1 MGEHLNYLA
10 ITIVFII
17 LIDLCHNYFV
27 TSNINYAVLTPSLMG
42 LSVTLTCL
50 GHYVFF
56 SVLDER
62 AHWIQAAQYHKKE
75 HVFFSAQRAHYI
87 VAAFRKKQS
96 ISGDKKNI
104 PKKTISFREIKN
116 IFQAMFFFSCFFSS
130 PSLTFFK
137 IGL

>member
-1 MGEHLNYLA
+1 MGENLNYLA

-42 LSVTLTCL
+42 LSVTLSLTCL

-62 AHWIQAAQYHKKE
+62 AHWIQAAQYQKKK
-75 HVFFSAQRAHYI
+75 HLFFSAQRAHYI

-96 ISGDKKNI
+96 ISGDKKTFQ
-104 PKKTISFREIKN
+104 KKQFHFER
-116 IFQAMFFFSCFFSS
+116 
-130 PSLTFFK
+130 
-137 IGL
+137 